1 MEDEPLDE
9 KSFTLVAI
17 DIPDPVDDPRVMEV
31 QFGKLI
37 EAALPPKSNFVDVQ
51 LEPWSQ
57 LETDIYVFFLAHIGT
72 GQSGPRLANTSRC
85 IVNAQIKTTRPMLS
99 GSSEHTCSS

>member
-57 LETDIYVFFLAHIGT
+57 LERDIYDFFNAYRHGSVRATASKHIA
-72 GQSGPRLANTSRC
+72 RA
-85 IVNAQIKTTRPMLS
+85 NAQIKTTRPIPLEA
-99 GSSEHTCSS
+99 SEHTCNS

>member
-57 LETDIYVFFLAHIGT
+57 LETDIYVFFFNAYRHGSVRAT
-72 GQSGPRLANTSRC
+72 ASKQVARA
-85 IVNAQIKTTRPMLS
+85 NAQIKTTRPIPLEA
-99 GSSEHTCSS
+99 SEHTCNN

>member
-57 LETDIYVFFLAHIGT
+57 LETDIYVFFFNAYRHGSVRATASKHIALHCERADQDNKT
-72 GQSGPRLANTSRC
+72 
-85 IVNAQIKTTRPMLS
+85 NAIRII
-99 GSSEHTCSS
+99 

>member
-37 EAALPPKSNFVDVQ
+37 EAALPPIPNSVDV
-51 LEPWSQ
+51 
-57 LETDIYVFFLAHIGT
+57 
-72 GQSGPRLANTSRC
+72 
-85 IVNAQIKTTRPMLS
+85 
-99 GSSEHTCSS
+99 